1 MRALDRWTPAVL
13 VACLLLGWAGPA
25 RAADEKKAAGPLEP
39 KQLDTILYNNL
50 KEVIDRGAALYN
62 SGDWSGCYRLWE
74 GALLAVRPLL
84 AHHEKLQ
91 QSITAHLATA
101 ERNPYMNQRAFVLR
115 EVLDQIRTEVN
126 PNPRRPSGPER
137 TQLPR
142 PGDVTEPGSRTV
154 WQRLGGERGVRKIV
168 DDLVDR
174 ASKDRKVDFTRG
186 GKYKVDVKELKQQ
199 LVDQI
204 SAKTGGPYKY
214 EGKAMREEHRG
225 MRITSAE
232 FDAFLD
238 DFRAALRDNNVDPE
252 DARRL
257 VKLYEGYRKDI
268 VEGGGGSENKVDT
281 TKPEKKTGDEKRAGK
296 TTVTGKVT
304 SAGKAVY
311 DGAVTFHGK
320 DGKTYST
327 ELGKDGSYRLD
338 DIKPGDYKVTVQ
350 AKGEAA
356 APLVAKKYGDVKTTP
371 LTATVK
377 EGANDVNYEVDK

>member
-1 MRALDRWTPAVL
+1 VL
-13 VACLLLGWAGPA
+13 AACLLLGWAGRA
-25 RAADEKKAAGPLEP
+25 SAADEKKASGPLET
-39 KQLDTILYNNL
+39 KQLDTMLYNNL
-50 KEVIDRGAALYN
+50 KDVIDRGAALYN

-84 AHHEKLQ
+84 AHRAPLQ
-91 QSITAHLATA
+91 QSIITHLAAA

-126 PNPRRPSGPER
+126 PNPRRASGTDR
-137 TQLPR
+137 ARLPG
-142 PGDVTEPGSRTV
+142 PTDVTESGSRTV
-154 WQRLGGERGVRKIV
+154 WQRLGGEGGVRKIV
-168 DDLVDR
+168 DDLVAR
-174 ASKDRKVDFTRG
+174 AGKDRKVDFTRG

-204 SAKTGGPYKY
+204 SARTGGPYKY
-214 EGKAMREEHRG
+214 EGKSMREEHRG
-225 MRITSAE
+225 MHITAAE

-257 VKLYEGYRKDI
+257 ISLYEGYRKDI

-281 TKPEKKTGDEKRAGK
+281 TKPEKKTGGERRTGT
-296 TTVTGKVT
+296 TTVAGKVT

-311 DGAVTFHGK
+311 DGTVTFYGK
-320 DGKTYST
+320 DGGTAYKTP
-327 ELGKDGSYRLD
+327 LGQDGSYRIEG
-338 DIKPGDYKVTVQ
+338 IKPGEYQVTVRTT
-350 AKGEAA
+350 GEAA

-371 LTATVK
+371 LKVRIE
-377 EGANDVNYEVDK
+377 EGANRNVDFQVEK